1 MINDMRD
8 LLGMK
13 VDVNFIDHYSSLP
26 RQQWAVRLI
35 DIVDRSDSAH
45 AQGRIGPDIAWH
57 NAYYNRSSQPFL
69 WNEESIRS
77 QRVGVIDGSF
87 AAAYLRQRFGS
98 DVIIVTRPTIDG
110 LIDAIENDEI
120 DYILGDLSS
129 LESTL
134 RGNELF
140 RGVLKVAGSPL

>member
-45 AQGRIGPDIAWH
+45 AQGRIGPDIARTTPITI
-57 NAYYNRSSQPFL
+57 AAVSPSCGTK
-69 WNEESIRS
+69 
-77 QRVGVIDGSF
+77 RVF
-87 AAAYLRQRFGS
+87 AASAS
-98 DVIIVTRPTIDG
+98 
-110 LIDAIENDEI
+110 A
-120 DYILGDLSS
+120 
-129 LESTL
+129 
-134 RGNELF
+134 
-140 RGVLKVAGSPL
+140 